1 MPARDGHESSILL
14 QGNLLPREALDRPR
28 SATISAVTEPDQTRA
43 LLDACQRGEAEAW
56 ERFVRKYSRLVYS
69 VANRYRFC
77 DADADDVHQAVFL
90 AAVKHLE
97 QLRQADRVVAWLVTT
112 AHRESWRVSRS
123 RGRVLDTDR
132 EFVSREHP
140 DESSLNAFEE
150 ASGVRRGMAQL
161 GDRCRQLL
169 TLLFGT
175 GESMDYH
182 QVSKVLGIPSG
193 SIGPTRQRC
202 LAQLATIL
210 RRMGFGPKDA
220 SPSDE

>member
-1 MPARDGHESSILL
+1 MNES
-14 QGNLLPREALDRPR
+14 D
-28 SATISAVTEPDQTRA
+28 
-43 LLDACQRGEAEAW
+43 
-56 ERFVRKYSRLVYS
+56 
-69 VANRYRFC
+69 C
-77 DADADDVHQAVFL
+77 DEVHQAVF
-90 AAVKHLE
+90 AALVTHVSSIRDPRALPK
-97 QLRQADRVVAWLVTT
+97 WLITT

-182 QVSKVLGIPSG
+182 QASRVLGIPSG